1 MNLPIYIAWRYLLA
15 KKSQNAINII
25 SGISVAGVAV
35 GTMALITV
43 LSVFNG
49 FDSIVKSLYNSY
61 DPELKISIAEGKTF
75 DPGMYP
81 FNEIRKHPSVEHY
94 SEVLEENALL
104 RYSDKQ
110 HIATVK
116 GVDEQFHK
124 VTGVDSMM
132 VEGVYSLWEGTRPK
146 AVVGL
151 GVAYHLAIGLNF
163 LNPINIYILKRS
175 GNISMNPERAINRRF
190 IFPSGM
196 FSIEQEINSRY
207 LLVPL
212 SFARDLLQYTTE
224 VSAIEIKLREGMDK
238 DLAQQEIKNIL
249 GDEFLV
255 KNRNE
260 QNELF
265 YRIMKS
271 EKWAIFFI
279 LSFILVIASFNIIGS
294 LTMLILDKRRDIDTL
309 DSLGASAALIKRIF
323 LLEGWMISMTGA
335 VIGIILGSLIS
346 WLQAEFGLI
355 KLSGS
360 GSFIIDAY
368 PVVFQFQDVVMV
380 FFTVLGIGF
389 LASWLPVRYLTRNY
403 RLNQI

>member
-1 MNLPIYIAWRYLLA
+1 MNLPFYIARRYLMA

-35 GTMALITV
+35 GTMALIAV

-49 FDSIVKSLYNSY
+49 FDSIIKSLYNSF
-61 DPELKISIAEGKTF
+61 DPEIKITIAEGKTF
-75 DPGMYP
+75 DPGEYP
-81 FNEIRKHPSVEHY
+81 FERIRNLHSVEYY

-104 RYSDKQ
+104 RYGDRQ

-116 GVDEQFHK
+116 GVDEAFQQ
-124 VTGVDSMM
+124 VTGIDSMI
-132 VEGVYSLWEGTRPK
+132 VDGEYALWEGNRPR

-151 GVAYHLAIGLNF
+151 GVAYSLAIGLNF
-163 LNPINIYILKRS
+163 LNPINIYIIRRQ

-212 SFARDLLQYTTE
+212 AFARDLLQYTSE
-224 VSAIEIKLREGMDK
+224 VSAIELKLRDGVDK
-238 DLAQQEIKNIL
+238 ALAQQEIREIL
-249 GDEFLV
+249 GDDFV
-255 KNRNE
+255 VRNRNE

-279 LSFILVIASFNIIGS
+279 LTFILVIASFNIIGS
-294 LTMLILDKRRDIDTL
+294 LTMLILDKRDDIDTL
-309 DSLGASAALIKRIF
+309 DSLGASVPLIKRIF
-323 LLEGWMISMTGA
+323 LLEGWMISISGA
-335 VIGIILGSLIS
+335 ILGLILGSLLS

-368 PVVFQFQDVVMV
+368 PVVFQWQDVVKV
-380 FFTVLGIGF
+380 FFTVIGIGF
-389 LASWLPVRYLTRNY
+389 LAAWLPVRYISRQY
-403 RLNQI
+403 RLNRV

>member
-1 MNLPIYIAWRYLLA
+1 MNLPFFIASRYLLA

-25 SGISVAGVAV
+25 SGISVAGVAI
-35 GTMALITV
+35 GTMVLITV

-49 FDSIVKSLYNSY
+49 FDSIIKSLYNSF
-61 DPELKISIAEGKTF
+61 DPELKITIAEGKTF
-75 DPGMYP
+75 DPGMYS
-81 FNEIRKHPSVEHY
+81 FDEIKKNTSVEYY
-94 SEVLEENALL
+94 SEVLEENVLL
-104 RYSDKQ
+104 RYGDRQ

-116 GVDEQFHK
+116 GVDGQYHR

-132 VEGVYSLWEGTRPK
+132 VDGVYSLWDGERPM

-163 LNPINIYILKRS
+163 LNPINIYVIRRG
-175 GNISMNPERAINRRF
+175 GNISMNPERAIKRRF

-212 SFARDLLQYTTE
+212 AFARELLQHSTE
-224 VSAIEIKLREGMDK
+224 VSAIELKLEEDCDG
-238 DLAQQEIKNIL
+238 DLVQQEIQGIL
-249 GDEFLV
+249 GDKFLV

-279 LSFILVIASFNIIGS
+279 LSFILVIASFNVIGS
-294 LTMLILDKRRDIDTL
+294 LTMLILDKKNDITTL
-309 DSLGASAALIKRIF
+309 DSMGASASLIKRIF
-323 LLEGWMISMTGA
+323 LLEGWMISISGA
-335 VIGIILGSLIS
+335 VIGLILGSLIS
-346 WLQAEFGLI
+346 WLQAKYGLI

-368 PVVFQFQDVVMV
+368 PVVFQLQDVAKV
-380 FFTVLGIGF
+380 FLTVIAIGF
-389 LASWLPVRYLTRNY
+389 LAAWIPVRYLSRKY
-403 RLNQI
+403 R

>member
-1 MNLPIYIAWRYLLA
+1 MNLSFYIARRYLLA

-49 FDSIVKSLYNSY
+49 FDGIIKALYNSF
-61 DPELKISIAEGKTF
+61 DPEIKITVAEGKTF
-75 DPGMYP
+75 DPGRYP
-81 FNEIRKHPSVEHY
+81 FEKIRNHPSVEYY

-104 RYSDKQ
+104 RYGDRQ

-116 GVDEQFHK
+116 GVDEQFRY
-124 VTGVDSMM
+124 VTGIDSMM
-132 VEGVYSLWEGTRPK
+132 VDGEYALWDKDRPK

-151 GVAYHLAIGLNF
+151 GVAYQLAIGLNF
-163 LNPINIYILKRS
+163 LNPINIYIIKRQ
-175 GNISMNPERAINRRF
+175 GNVSMSPERAISRKF

-212 SFARDLLQYTTE
+212 SFARDLLQYTSE
-224 VSAIEIKLREGMDK
+224 VSAIELKLRADADRE
-238 DLAQQEIKNIL
+238 QVQEDIQEIL

-255 KNRNE
+255 RNRNQ

-279 LSFILVIASFNIIGS
+279 LTFILIIASFNIIGS
-294 LTMLILDKRRDIDTL
+294 LTMMILDKKNDIDTL
-309 DSLGASAALIKRIF
+309 DSLGASPPLIKRIF
-323 LLEGWMISMTGA
+323 LFEGWMISISGA
-335 VIGIILGSLIS
+335 IIGLILGSLIS

-368 PVVFQFQDVVMV
+368 PVIFQPLDVVKV
-380 FFTVLGIGF
+380 FITVIGIGF
-389 LASWLPVRYLTRNY
+389 LAAWIPVRYVARQY
-403 RLNQI
+403 RLNRV

>member
-1 MNLPIYIAWRYLLA
+1 MNLPFYIARRYLLA

-35 GTMALITV
+35 GTMALIAV

-49 FDSIVKSLYNSY
+49 FDSIIKSLYNSF
-61 DPELKISIAEGKTF
+61 DPEIKISIREGKTF
-75 DPGMYP
+75 DPGEYP
-81 FNEIRKHPSVEHY
+81 FDQVMNHESVAYY

-104 RYSDKQ
+104 RYGDRQ

-116 GVDEQFHK
+116 GVDAQFPH
-124 VTGVDSMM
+124 VTGIDSMI
-132 VEGVYSLWEGTRPK
+132 VDGEFKLWEGQRPM

-163 LNPINIYILKRS
+163 LNPINIYIIKRR
-175 GNISMNPERAINRRF
+175 GNVSVSPERAINRKF

-212 SFARDLLQYTTE
+212 AFARDLLQYNTE
-224 VSAIEIKLREGMDK
+224 VSAIELRLRDDVDK
-238 DLAQQEIKNIL
+238 GLAQQEITEIL
-249 GDEFLV
+249 GEDFLV
-255 KNRNE
+255 RNRNE

-279 LSFILVIASFNIIGS
+279 LTFILVIASFNIIGS
-294 LTMLILDKRRDIDTL
+294 LTMLILDKQEDIHTL
-309 DSLGASAALIKRIF
+309 DSLGASGSLIKKIF
-323 LLEGWMISMTGA
+323 LLEGWMISISGA
-335 VIGIILGSLIS
+335 IIGLILGSLIS

-368 PVVFQFQDVVMV
+368 PVVFQPLDVVKV
-380 FFTVLGIGF
+380 FLTVTGIGF
-389 LASWLPVRYLTRNY
+389 IAAWIPVRYIARQY
-403 RLNQI
+403 RLNRS

>member
-1 MNLPIYIAWRYLLA
+1 MNLPFYIARRYLLA

-25 SGISVAGVAV
+25 SGISIAGVAV
-35 GTMALITV
+35 GTMALITI

-49 FDSIVKSLYNSY
+49 FDSIIKSLYNSF
-61 DPELKISIAEGKTF
+61 DPEIRITIVEGKTF
-75 DPGMYP
+75 DPGQYP
-81 FNEIRKHPSVEHY
+81 FEKIKKHSSVAWY

-104 RYSDKQ
+104 RYGDRQ

-116 GVDEQFHK
+116 GVDDNFHH
-124 VTGVDSMM
+124 VTGVDSMI
-132 VEGVYSLWEGTRPK
+132 VDGNYSLWEKNRPK
-146 AVVGL
+146 AVVGI

-163 LNPINIYILKRS
+163 LNPINIYVIKRQ
-175 GNISMNPERAINRRF
+175 GNISMNPEQAISRKF

-212 SFARDLLQYTTE
+212 QFARELLRYSTE
-224 VSAIEIKLREGMDK
+224 VSAIEISLKEGIDK
-238 DLAQQEIKNIL
+238 SLAEKEIQDIL
-249 GDEFLV
+249 GTGFLV

-265 YRIMKS
+265 YRIMKA

-279 LSFILVIASFNIIGS
+279 LSFILIIASFNIIGS
-294 LTMLILDKRRDIDTL
+294 LTMLILDKQGDIDTL
-309 DSLGASAALIKRIF
+309 DSLGASASLIKRIF
-323 LLEGWMISMTGA
+323 LIEGWLISLTGA
-335 VIGIILGSLIS
+335 FIGIILGSLIS
-346 WLQAEFGLI
+346 WLQQEYGII
-355 KLSGS
+355 KLTGS

-368 PVVFQFQDVVMV
+368 PVVFQFMDVVMV

-389 LASWLPVRYLTRNY
+389 LAAWLPVRYLSRQY
-403 RLNQI
+403 SLKRA

>member
-1 MNLPIYIAWRYLLA
+1 VA

-25 SGISVAGVAV
+25 SGISIAGVAT

-49 FDSIVKSLYNSY
+49 FDSIIKSLYNSF
-61 DPELKISIAEGKTF
+61 DPEIKITIAEGKTF
-75 DPGMYP
+75 DPGSYS
-81 FNEIRKHPSVEHY
+81 FDRIRNHPAVDGY

-104 RYSDKQ
+104 RYGDRQ
-110 HIATVK
+110 YIATVK
-116 GVDEQFHK
+116 GVDDQFEK
-124 VTGVDSMM
+124 VTGIDSMI
-132 VEGVYSLWEGTRPK
+132 VDGEYTLWEGSRPK

-163 LNPINIYILKRS
+163 LNPINIYIIKRR
-175 GNISMNPERAINRRF
+175 GNISMNPEQAINRKF

-212 SFARDLLQYTTE
+212 AFARDLLQYDRE
-224 VSAIEIKLREGMDK
+224 VSGIELRLKEGVDEE
-238 DLAQQEIKNIL
+238 LVRQEIREIL
-249 GDEFLV
+249 GDEFV
-255 KNRNE
+255 VRNRNE

-279 LSFILVIASFNIIGS
+279 LTFILMIASFNIIGS
-294 LTMLILDKRRDIDTL
+294 LTMLILDKKADIDTL
-309 DSLGASAALIKRIF
+309 DSLGASVPLIKRIF
-323 LLEGWMISMTGA
+323 LLEGWMISISGA
-335 VIGIILGSLIS
+335 VIGLALGSLIS
-346 WLQAEFGLI
+346 WLQQEFGLI

-368 PVVFQFQDVVMV
+368 PVVFQLADVVKV
-380 FFTVLGIGF
+380 FVTVTAIGF
-389 LASWLPVRYLTRNY
+389 LAAWLPVRYVARQY
-403 RLNQI
+403 RMSRT

>member
-1 MNLPIYIAWRYLLA
+1 MNLPFYIARRYLMA

-25 SGISVAGVAV
+25 SGISVAGVAI

-49 FDSIVKSLYNSY
+49 FDSIIKSLYNSF
-61 DPELKISIAEGKTF
+61 DPDIKISIAEGKTF

-81 FNEIRKHPSVEHY
+81 FDRIRANPSVAY
-94 SEVLEENALL
+94 YAEVLEENALL
-104 RYSDKQ
+104 RYGDRQ
-110 HIATVK
+110 YIATVK
-116 GVDEQFHK
+116 GVDDEYRQA
-124 VTGVDSMM
+124 TGIDSMI
-132 VEGVYSLWEGTRPK
+132 VDGEYSLWEGSRPM
-146 AVVGL
+146 AVVGI

-163 LNPINIYILKRS
+163 LNPINIYVIKRR
-175 GNISMNPERAINRRF
+175 GNISMNPDQAINRKF

-196 FSIEQEINSRY
+196 FSIEQEINSKY

-224 VSAIEIKLREGMDK
+224 VTAVELKLKEGVDETLALEDIRE
-238 DLAQQEIKNIL
+238 IL

-255 KNRNE
+255 RDRNE

-279 LSFILVIASFNIIGS
+279 LTLILIIASFNIIGS
-294 LTMLILDKRRDIDTL
+294 LTMLILDKKGDIDTL
-309 DSLGASAALIKRIF
+309 DSLGASVPLIKRIF
-323 LLEGWMISMTGA
+323 LLEGWMISISGA
-335 VIGIILGSLIS
+335 VIGLILGSLIS
-346 WLQAEFGLI
+346 WLQAEYGLI

-368 PVVFQFQDVVMV
+368 PVVFQFTDVIKV
-380 FFTVLGIGF
+380 FFTVIGIGF
-389 LASWLPVRYLTRNY
+389 LAAWLPVRYIARQY
-403 RLNQI
+403 RLNRI